1 MIRWNVLVCASV
13 AAVSVLC
20 AQGPAPSPPAGAVQ
34 PEGRLIPHEVLS
46 DRRVTFRLNAPK
58 ASQVALNFQAW
69 NAKPQPMTKNE
80 KGVWSITVGPVEPE
94 IYSYTFLVDGVRT
107 PDPLNSIDM
116 NGTQLSATQFGV
128 PGTPLRF
135 DELQKVPHG
144 SVTNHFYASTAQER
158 QRAMYVYVPP
168 QYYSEPTRK
177 FPVLYLFHGGGGMEA
192 DWNRQ
197 GRTAIIMDNLIA
209 QNKAVPMIVV
219 MPSNNVMIPV
229 QGGNYGSSQ
238 VLEKEIFN
246 DIIPFMEKTYRT
258 LNDRPN
264 RAIAG
269 LSAGGGTTMNVGMRN
284 LEKFAYLGEFSSG
297 LFGQGAGGGQVAVAE
312 AGEGGGGALDGW
324 QRPHFVSDLV
334 ERPAQIDR

>member
-1 MIRWNVLVCASV
+1 
-13 AAVSVLC
+13 
-20 AQGPAPSPPAGAVQ
+20 
-34 PEGRLIPHEVLS
+34 
-46 DRRVTFRLNAPK
+46 
-58 ASQVALNFQAW
+58 
-69 NAKPQPMTKNE
+69 
-80 KGVWSITVGPVEPE
+80 
-94 IYSYTFLVDGVRT
+94 
-107 PDPLNSIDM
+107 
-116 NGTQLSATQFGV
+116 
-128 PGTPLRF
+128 
-135 DELQKVPHG
+135 
-144 SVTNHFYASTAQER
+144 
-158 QRAMYVYVPP
+158 
-168 QYYSEPTRK
+168 YYSEPARK

-229 QGGNYGSSQ
+229 QGGNFGSSQ
-238 VLEKEIFN
+238 VLEKEILS

-284 LEKFAYLGEFSSG
+284 LDKFAYLGEFSSG

-312 AGEGGGGALDGW
+312 AGEGGGGAGA
-324 QRPHFVSDLV
+324 
-334 ERPAQIDR
+334 PAGGTGYGAYEPEKKGPGTFQNP